1 MPPGKMKT
9 YPTFA
14 AWYQARSTGHKKIV
28 SKLRKL
34 VSEVAPKLVE
44 SSKWTNGVWLKDE
57 LPIIYIHTE
66 PDHVQFGFFA
76 GATFTDPRKILKG
89 KGNHVRHIRIENIED
104 IDEKALAT
112 MIRKAIRAPAY
123 K

>member
-44 SSKWTNGVWLKDE
+44 SSKLDKWCMAQRRTSYHL
-57 LPIIYIHTE
+57 HT
-66 PDHVQFGFFA
+66 
-76 GATFTDPRKILKG
+76 
-89 KGNHVRHIRIENIED
+89 
-104 IDEKALAT
+104 
-112 MIRKAIRAPAY
+112 Y
-123 K
+123 